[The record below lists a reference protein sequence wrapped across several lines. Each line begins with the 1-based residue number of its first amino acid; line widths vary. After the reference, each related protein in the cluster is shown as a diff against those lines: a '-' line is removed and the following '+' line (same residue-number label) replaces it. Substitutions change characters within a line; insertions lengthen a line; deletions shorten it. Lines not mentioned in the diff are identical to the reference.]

1 MEFYPQTVRVARL
14 WCRRVLD
21 DPAEHPCQVCMMK
34 AGLSSAM
41 WLDEFPPE
49 IAAGLAVVSPPGQIG
64 PREKLINAV
73 RLSGIS

>member
-1 MEFYPQTVRVARL
+1 
-14 WCRRVLD
+14 
-21 DPAEHPCQVCMMK
+21 MMK